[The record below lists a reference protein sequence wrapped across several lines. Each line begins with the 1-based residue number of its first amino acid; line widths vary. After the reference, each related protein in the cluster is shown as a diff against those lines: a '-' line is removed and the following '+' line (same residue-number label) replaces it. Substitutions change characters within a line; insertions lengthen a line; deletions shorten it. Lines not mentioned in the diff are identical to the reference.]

1 MLSQKLGKHLVFST
15 NIVID
20 FDKRKS
26 IQKAFLKEKRDPTSS
41 DIDFKFG
48 EPIQQ
53 SSQESFGFVDLS
65 KMRVKDAANYE
76 MYLKQFENDA
86 DKPKKRKKVAGTGYT
101 TKPKKWRSFRGRRRK

>member
-1 MLSQKLGKHLVFST
+1 MFSLNQKEHQVFST
-15 NIVID
+15 NVVID

-26 IQKAFLKEKRDPTSS
+26 IQKAFLKERKDPTSS

-53 SSQESFGFVDLS
+53 SSQESFGFVDLQ

-86 DKPKKRKKVAGTGYT
+86 DKPAKRKKVAGTGYT
-101 TKPKKWRSFRGRRRK
+101 TKPKKWRSFRGRKRK